1 MSEIPQNASPEDES
15 PEETAGLSV
24 EEVRV
29 KKSRGQLA
37 DIFVRLIKEKPLGLL
52 GGVLVL
58 LLFLTGIFADFLA
71 PYGYNDMVLAARLS
85 PPSPEYILG
94 CDNMGRDLLSRII
107 YGARISMLVGLCGSI
122 LHVTVGFLIGAISGY
137 FGGKFD
143 IFLQRVIDSFQCFPA
158 LILYLTIMA
167 IVGQGL
173 LPVILVLG
181 ISSGFF
187 GSRTIRSAVI
197 GIKENVYVEAARSIG
212 ATDRRILANHILPN
226 IMAVLII
233 EFTLAMGR
241 MIISEAMLS
250 FLGFGIPPPMP
261 SWGGM
266 LSGAGRRFMYQAPWM
281 PIWPGLA
288 LALAVYGINMLG
300 DAMRDL
306 WDPRLR
312 GGLGRYSGVE
322 RKREKRL
329 AKEAG
334 AEATEGVA

>member
-1 MSEIPQNASPEDES
+1 MNERPDYSG
-15 PEETAGLSV
+15 EEEEHRAIRV
-24 EEVRV
+24 EGTRL
-29 KKSRGQLA
+29 KKSRGFLA
-37 DIFVRLIKEKPLGLL
+37 DLLVRLVKEKPLGLI

-71 PYGYNDMVLAARLS
+71 PYGFNEMMLADRLS
-85 PPSPEYILG
+85 PPCPEYVLG
-94 CDNMGRDLLSRII
+94 TDNMGRDLLSRII
-107 YGARISMLVGLCGSI
+107 YGARISMIVGICGSL
-122 LHVTVGFLIGAISGY
+122 LHVTVGFFIGALSGY

-143 IFLQRVIDSFQCFPA
+143 IVLQRFIDAFQCFPA

-167 IVGQGL
+167 IIGQGL
-173 LPVILVLG
+173 VPVILVLG

-197 GIKENVYVEAARSIG
+197 GIKGNVYMDAAIAIG
-212 ATDRRILANHILPN
+212 ADDRRILLRHVLPN
-226 IMAVLII
+226 IMAVMII

-250 FLGFGIPPPMP
+250 FLGFGIPPPTP

-266 LSGAGRRFMYQAPWM
+266 LSGAGRRFMYQSPWM
-281 PIWPGLA
+281 PLWPGLA

-300 DAMRDL
+300 DALRDL

-322 RKREKRL
+322 KKMAKRL
-329 AKEAG
+329 
-334 AEATEGVA
+334 EG